1 MNTTSVFD
9 FEVRFDKLCRI
20 HISITGGVDTDQLE
34 IGELDEETIEIPLST
49 EQMFIEKHGEGDE

>member
-1 MNTTSVFD
+1 
-9 FEVRFDKLCRI
+9 
-20 HISITGGVDTDQLE
+20 VDTDQLE